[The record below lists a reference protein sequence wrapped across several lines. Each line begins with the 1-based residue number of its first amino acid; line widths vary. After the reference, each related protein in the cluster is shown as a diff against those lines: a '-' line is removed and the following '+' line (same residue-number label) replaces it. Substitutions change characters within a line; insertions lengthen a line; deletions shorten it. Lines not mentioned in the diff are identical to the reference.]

1 MYEKNIKDKK
11 DKKMIKEMRKKV
23 LFLLMIFSVALSA
36 QIKKTTPLTIDDMTD
51 RITYGYREANNRK
64 IDIIVIHSTY
74 YVNADSFSVQGVLKQ
89 FKQYGVGAHYI
100 IDRDGNI
107 RMMVKE
113 KDVAFHAG
121 KSELPGTN
129 RRMLNTNSIGIEIIN
144 TPTTPPTDQQ
154 MESLIYLVQDIKKR
168 YPIQY
173 VVRHSD
179 IAPGRKTDPWCFNWA
194 VFNQM
199 LEYSQSEF

>member
-1 MYEKNIKDKK
+1 
-11 DKKMIKEMRKKV
+11 MIKEMRKKV

-74 YVNADSFSVQGVLKQ
+74 YVNVDSFSVQGVLKQ
-89 FKQYGVGAHYI
+89 FKQYGVGSHYI

>member
-1 MYEKNIKDKK
+1 
-11 DKKMIKEMRKKV
+11 MRKKV

-144 TPTTPPTDQQ
+144 TPTIPPTDQQ